1 MFNFEQK
8 TKPKTKKKTKRHL
21 YREKLHAERIYNQNE
36 KKYNKEFEFAM
47 SMRKDD

>member
-8 TKPKTKKKTKRHL
+8 TKPKTKKKPKRHL
-21 YREKLHAERIYNQNE
+21 YREQLHAERVYNQNE